1 MNCPKCGQKIIGNR
15 RRCEGCGMDLRAYDK
30 LRRLSNRFYNEGL
43 ELAGVRNLTAAADR
57 LKKSLE
63 FNKENIQ
70 ARNLYG
76 LVLFE
81 SGETVEAIVQWVI
94 SLNFQK
100 DDNDADRFIKLL
112 HEDAAEYQ
120 NYSSALKKYNIA
132 LEMIQNR
139 SEDLAVIQLKKAIG
153 INPHYLRAML
163 LLALLSIKKGEYD
176 HAKKLLKKVL
186 KIDTG
191 NVTARRYI
199 AEIKQQLSAGN
210 EGKDLP
216 EADDD
221 YQGIS
226 ERKHRKVYEDDKPN
240 FLAFITFFVG
250 IMIGV
255 AVINILAVPGIR
267 EKYKNE
273 YEGKQRTVGI
283 EINSLQTEKIT
294 LENRIGELNDTI
306 AGLES
311 ELTRERNLKTGNIVS
326 FAKLYSEYEAVIRKY
341 EESEN
346 KKDIAEIQAFY
357 ARSSEFDLSAF
368 EGGEVNDLYGEMQ
381 TKLSEIINSVL
392 SETTSK

>member
-15 RRCEGCGMDLRAYDK
+15 RRCESCGMDLRAYDK

-43 ELAGVRNLTAAADR
+43 ELASVRNLTAAAER

-81 SGETVEAIVQWVI
+81 TGETVEAIVQWVI
-94 SLNFQK
+94 SLNIQK
-100 DDNDADRFIKLL
+100 DDNDADRFLKLL

-120 NYSSALKKYNIA
+120 NYNSALKKYNIA

-163 LLALLSIKKGEYD
+163 LLALLSVKKGEYD

-199 AEIKQQLSAGN
+199 AEIKKQLSAGN
-210 EGKDLP
+210 GGKDLP

-226 ERKHRKVYEDDKPN
+226 ERKNRKVYEDDKPN

-250 IMIGV
+250 ILIGV

-273 YEGKQRTVGI
+273 YEDKQRTVGI
-283 EINSLQTEKIT
+283 EINSLKTEKTT

-326 FAKLYSEYEAVIRKY
+326 FVKLYSEYEAVIKNY
-341 EESEN
+341 EAAED
-346 KKDIAEIQAFY
+346 KKDIAEVQAFY
-357 ARSSEFDLSAF
+357 AKSAEFDLSAF
-368 EGGEVNDLYGEMQ
+368 EGEEVKNLYNEMQ